1 RTPDAV
7 AVVFEDE
14 QLSYAELNSRAN
26 QLAHY
31 LQGLGVGPDARV
43 ALCAERS
50 LEMIVALLAVLKAG
64 GAYVPLD
71 PEYPAERLSF
81 MLEDSAPV
89 VLLTQSH
96 LRDLVAAPHP
106 SLPVLCLDEDASW
119 QSLPAT
125 NPDRA
130 GLSPEH
136 LAYII
141 YISGSTG
148 APKGVMVEHRGVV
161 N

>member
-71 PEYPAERLSF
+71 PAYPEERLSF

-89 VLLTQSH
+89 VLLRQSH
-96 LRDLVAAPHP
+96 LSVLFQDAEVAVLDLDAEAAPWRDCP
-106 SLPVLCLDEDASW
+106 EANIDARSI
-119 QSLPAT
+119 
-125 NPDRA
+125 
-130 GLSPEH
+130 GLTPQH

-141 YISGSTG
+141 YTSGSTG
-148 APKGVMVEHRGVV
+148 KPKGVMVQH
-161 N
+161 